1 MTFHGVALPALTR
14 DEWLAERRN
23 GLGASDVPALL
34 GLSPYSTP
42 WQVWVSKVTDAPEV
56 VGTEPMRWG
65 QVLERSILN
74 EWTGRENYLAGPLG
88 QAWQHPQHEWARC
101 TPDGVL
107 LAAAPFMD
115 PGLSVD
121 LWYEAEPWAVVE
133 VKNVRSGADEW
144 DRGET
149 VPPYIVA
156 QVQWQMFVTGLE
168 RGFVVALIG
177 GNRLHVH
184 ELAADPAVHAEMFRV
199 ARDWWASHVVAGE
212 PPQVEAADN
221 ALLASLW
228 PTSVEKAVEVDP
240 ELIVELRAARAA
252 AKVAEARK
260 DEAEARLKAALG
272 DADTAVCDGRVA
284 ATWRTQSST
293 RVDVSRL
300 RAAEPEVARRFTT
313 TSTIRVLRP
322 KEDK

>member
-1 MTFHGVALPALTR
+1 
-14 DEWLAERRN
+14 
-23 GLGASDVPALL
+23 
-34 GLSPYSTP
+34 
-42 WQVWVSKVTDAPEV
+42 VWVSKVTDAPDSDPSEAMEW
-56 VGTEPMRWG
+56 GLALEDAILTRWAARERFI
-65 QVLERSILN
+65 VLDRN
-74 EWTGRENYLAGPLG
+74 QGWR
-88 QAWQHPQHEWARC
+88 HPVYEWARA
-101 TPDGVL
+101 TPDAL
-107 LAAAPFMD
+107 LYE
-115 PGLSVD
+115 GLD
-121 LWYEAEPWAVVE
+121 ANADPWAVVD

-156 QVQWQMFVTGLE
+156 QVQWQMFVTGLD

-184 ELAADPAVHAEMFRV
+184 ELAADPTVHAEMFQV

-240 ELIVELRAARAA
+240 VLVAELRAARAG

-300 RAAEPEVARRFTT
+300 RAEEPEVARRFTT
-313 TSTIRVLRP
+313 TSTVRVLRP

>member
-42 WQVWVSKVTDAPEV
+42 WQVWVSKVTDAPDSDPSEAMEWGLALEDAILTRWADRERLF
-56 VGTEPMRWG
+56 VGHRAE
-65 QVLERSILN
+65 
-74 EWTGRENYLAGPLG
+74 
-88 QAWQHPQHEWARC
+88 AWRHPEYKWARA
-101 TPDGVL
+101 TPDGL
-107 LAAAPFMD
+107 LFTD
-115 PGLSVD
+115 PD
-121 LWYEAEPWAVVE
+121 DDDAEPWAVVD

-144 DRGET
+144 DRGDT

-156 QVQWQMFVTGLE
+156 QVQWQMFVTGLD

-184 ELAADPAVHAEMFRV
+184 ELEADPAAHAEMFQV
-199 ARDWWASHVVAGE
+199 SQEWWDRHVVSGE

-228 PTSVEKAVEVDP
+228 PTSTEKAVEVDP
-240 ELIVELRAARAA
+240 ELVAELRAARAG

-293 RVDVSRL
+293 RVDVTRL
-300 RAAEPEVARRFTT
+300 RAAEPEVAARFTT
-313 TSTIRVLRP
+313 TSTTRVLRP